1 MDFAQQQHEDF
12 WIERLAHLQPVVLP
26 YVFPQLD
33 SAMRAAASEP
43 ATGRLDVPFTPAL
56 QASLE
61 THFPGQDRRDLLLS
75 AFVAYLARL
84 SDRACFDVGLN
95 VPRTHTATSHP
106 GLSATYVP
114 LRIAVDMAQPCTSLH
129 RTIREQVALH
139 RQHGSYRRN
148 IGERYPEL
156 QAIPRLS
163 INIAQVN
170 SLDEYEHAPGNILT
184 LVLAA
189 EGIYWDFTPQVPD
202 ESYTGRVLRRSDD
215 PQVLDHAC
223 ATQMLQRFVTF
234 TQLMLANPHMRLCD
248 IPLLSPEER
257 RQILVDWNA
266 TRTDYPRERCIHHLI
281 EEQVARTPDAIAV
294 IAADRQMSYREL
306 NQRANHL
313 AQQLQALGVGPETLV
328 GLCVER
334 SPAMAVGLLGILK
347 AGGAYV
353 PLDPH
358 YPPERLAMILADA
371 RISVLVT
378 QPDLQQTLPA
388 HTAHTICLDTSAAL
402 PETITNPTSG
412 VRPDNL
418 AYVIYTSGST
428 GTPNGVMV
436 PHAALVS
443 HAPAFARK
451 CALHPDDRMLQF
463 ASISF
468 DVANEEILPCW
479 LCGATLVINPGHV
492 LATFADFMAFLEQ
505 QAVTV
510 LNLPASFWHAWV
522 DDLTRTAARLP
533 ASLRLVITGSE
544 KVHTGHYLRWR
555 AIAGER
561 IGWLNAYGP
570 TETTITA
577 LIFPPDD
584 QGLDPAQLRSVPIGR
599 PIDNVQVYLLDR
611 QRQPVPVGVP
621 GELYIGGAGVARGY
635 LNRPELTAARFLP
648 DPFNPEP
655 NARLYKT
662 GDLVRYLPNGT
673 IEFLGRI
680 DHQIKLRGFRIEPG
694 EIEALLLQHPAVRA
708 ALVCAREADHGA
720 QQLVAYLLTHPE
732 QQLTP
737 AMVRTFLRER
747 LPEHMVPT
755 AFVLLDAFPLT
766 PSGKID
772 RRALP
777 APTQADLSA
786 DRPYAAP
793 RTSTEEL
800 LAILWTEVLHLEH
813 AGINDNFF
821 ELGGHSLLA
830 IQVIAHLRA
839 QLQIELPLRTFFE
852 TATLAELAQQIDLQ
866 RAADAPASPDRLPI
880 MPVSRAGNLPA
891 SFAQE
896 RLWFI
901 QQFAPDCLAYNS
913 PAAIRF
919 RGQLNTS
926 VLEQSLN
933 AVINRHE
940 TLRTT
945 FIAVDGRPVLVI
957 TPELYLPLP
966 VIDLRHLPPDMHETE
981 AQRLLAADQQPF
993 DLERGPLI
1001 RATLIRMEAADY
1013 ILLVNMHHSITD
1025 GWSYAVFYRDLAAF
1039 YNAHLTGTPATLPDL
1054 PIQYADFAQWQRR
1067 RLQGALLEE
1076 HLAYWKAQLTGCPTL
1091 LPLPTDHPRP
1101 PVQSL
1106 RGGLYR
1112 QPLPAALVARLKEV
1126 SQAEGCTLFMAMTAA
1141 FATLLARYTG
1151 QTDIVIGS
1159 PVVERGRSEIEH
1171 LIGFFVNN
1179 LVLRIDLAGSP
1190 GFRELLRRTREVA
1203 LGAYAHQDVPFEQVI
1218 DLLRLERDLSY
1229 QPLFQVALAM
1239 ELEPFRGLDLPGAH
1253 GEHLEVVTGGAWF
1266 DLSLV
1271 LEERTEGLVGAW
1283 EYATD
1288 LFEEPTIRRM
1298 AGHFEQLLQQLC
1310 ANPEQPVGTL
1320 PLLTPAER
1328 QQILVDWNATSA
1340 DYPRDACIH
1349 QLIEAQV
1356 ARTPDAIAVIADDRH
1371 LSYRELNRQANH
1383 LAHQLQALGVG
1394 PDVLVGLCVERSSTM
1409 AIGLLGIL
1417 KAGGAYLPLD
1427 PAYPHERLALMSA
1440 DAGVTLLVTQPH
1452 LRTHLPSLTAE
1463 VIYLDPDA
1471 SVPGE
1476 WDNPVSAVQPD
1487 HLAYVIYTSGS
1498 TGTPNGVMVPH
1509 RALVNHNTSIAR
1521 RCEIQA
1527 GDRILQFAS
1536 LSFDASAEE
1545 IFPGWLCGATLVL
1558 RTDAALAS
1566 FNSFDQF
1573 IAQHGITILDLPTA
1587 YWHAWVRHLEQTWA
1601 TLPNTL
1607 RLVIVGGE
1615 AALPERYAAWQ
1626 VPAGARIRWINSYG
1640 PTEAT
1645 IVATIFAPDPAQAE
1659 QFSDSMPIGRPL
1671 DNVQVYILD
1680 QARNPVPIGVP
1691 GELHIGGAGL
1701 SRGYLNRP
1709 DLTSTRFIDLEMR
1722 DWGVATGGTG
1732 IAPDRPIRLYRTGDL
1747 ARYRGDGTIE
1757 FLGRIDQ
1764 QVKIRGFRIEPGEIE
1779 TLLGQHPAV
1788 AVAVVVA
1795 REEMPGEWRLVA
1807 YVVPTDPEPRSL
1819 IPALRSFLQE
1829 RLPDYMLPSA
1839 FIQLAALP
1847 LTPSGKLDR
1856 DALPLFDSTTRQDQ
1870 TGYTAPRNPVE
1881 ATLADI
1887 WADVLRRERVST
1899 QDNFFAL
1906 GGHSLQ
1912 IMHLITQIEAALPYP
1927 VAIKDIF
1934 LYPTIAGL
1942 AEVLAQRSPLPVAP
1956 AVAPPQPEID
1966 RTDRQETVPQAS
1978 SAGSALTLE
1987 LRPLLNLFAARK
1999 FAPVAAATFGTL
2011 PLPGLSPALLEQFG
2025 VSRNTVI
2032 DAWYDNLPVFDELLA
2047 MHLGRIA
2054 LFTLPHFDDQ
2064 LYQDQTGLIAS
2075 IIEGLEM
2082 ARWLGARVVSL
2093 AGLIPSATDYGRAI
2107 AAALAGRDDLPL
2119 LSTGHATTT
2128 AAVTLA
2134 LDRILVESGRDI
2146 TQERVAFLGLGSV
2159 GLAALRL
2166 MLRCR
2171 PHPETL
2177 LLCDIY
2183 QKQAELELLQ
2193 WELTTESGFKGTIQ
2207 IIASPGAVP
2216 SELYTATTI
2225 IGATNVP
2232 NILDITRVNSGTLIV
2247 DDSAPHCFDPDQ
2259 ARRRFEAEQDIL
2271 FTEGGVVQS
2280 PQPITATRY
2289 LPRLAERALPAH
2301 AKALFA
2307 HYNPHEIT
2315 GCILSSL
2322 LSARFAHLPP
2332 TLGYVDL
2339 ATTFEHYTTLRRL
2352 GFRGAEL
2359 HCEGYT
2365 LPASGITRFRRQFG
2379 T

>member
-1 MDFAQQQHEDF
+1 MYFEQHKHESF
-12 WIERLAHLQPVVLP
+12 WLQRLAHLQPVVLP

-33 SAMRAAASEP
+33 SNMRAAATKP
-43 ATGRLDVPFTPAL
+43 ATGRLDVPFSPAL
-56 QASLE
+56 QAGLQ
-61 THFPGQDRRDLLLS
+61 THFPEHDQRDLLLS

-84 SDRACFDVGLN
+84 SDRACFDIGLN
-95 VPRTHTATSHP
+95 VPRTHIATSHS
-106 GLSATYVP
+106 GLPATYVP
-114 LRIAVDMAQPCTSLH
+114 LRVEVDMTQPCTTLH
-129 RTIREQVALH
+129 QTIREQVALH
-139 RQHGSYRRN
+139 RQHGSYMRN

-156 QAIPRLS
+156 QTIPRLS
-163 INIAQVN
+163 INIAQVD

-202 ESYTGRVLRRSDD
+202 ENYTGRVLRRSDD
-215 PQVLDHAC
+215 PQVLDHTC

-234 TQLMLANPHMRLCD
+234 TQSLLANPDMRLAD
-248 IPLLSPEER
+248 IPLLSAEER
-257 RQILVDWNA
+257 QQILVDWNA
-266 TRTDYPRERCIHHLI
+266 TRTDYPRDRCIHQLI
-281 EEQVARTPDAIAV
+281 EAQVARTPDAIAV

-313 AQQLQALGVGPETLV
+313 AQQLQAVGVGPETLV
-328 GLCVER
+328 GLSVER

-353 PLDPH
+353 PLDPN
-358 YPPERLAMILADA
+358 YPSERLAMMLADA
-371 RISVLVT
+371 QISVLVT
-378 QPDLQQTLPA
+378 QAELQQTLPA
-388 HTAHTICLDTSAAL
+388 HTAHTICLDTSATL
-402 PETITNPTSG
+402 PETIANPTSG

-436 PHAALVS
+436 PHAALVN
-443 HAPAFARK
+443 HALAFART
-451 CALHPDDRMLQF
+451 CELSREDRMLQF

-468 DVANEEILPCW
+468 DVANEEIFPCW
-479 LCGATLVINPGHV
+479 LCGATLVINPVHV
-492 LATFADFMAFLEQ
+492 LAAFADFMAFLEQ

-510 LNLPASFWHAWV
+510 INLPASFWHAWV
-522 DDLTRTAARLP
+522 DALPRTAAQLP
-533 ASLRLVITGSE
+533 STLRLVITGSE
-544 KVHTGHYLRWR
+544 KVHVGHYLRWR
-555 AIAGER
+555 EIVGKR
-561 IGWLNAYGP
+561 IQWLNAYGL

-577 LIFPPDD
+577 LIFTPDD
-584 QGLDPAQLRSVPIGR
+584 QGSELAQLRSIPIGR

-611 QRQPVPVGVP
+611 QRQPVPIGVP

-635 LNRPELTAARFLP
+635 LNRPELTAERFLP
-648 DPFNPEP
+648 DPFNSEP
-655 NARLYKT
+655 DARLYKT
-662 GDLVRYLPNGT
+662 GDLVRYLPDGT
-673 IEFLGRI
+673 LEFLGRI

-708 ALVCAREADHGA
+708 ALVCTREADHGA
-720 QQLVAYLLTHPE
+720 LQLVAYLLTHPE
-732 QQLTP
+732 EQVTP
-737 AMVRTFLRER
+737 VMTRTFLKER

-766 PSGKID
+766 SSGKID

-777 APTQADLSA
+777 APTQADLAA
-786 DRPYAAP
+786 DQPYAAP
-793 RTSTEEL
+793 RTPTEDL
-800 LAILWTEVLHLEH
+800 LATLWTEVLHLEQV
-813 AGINDNFF
+813 GINDNFF

-830 IQVIAHLRA
+830 IQVIAHLRS
-839 QLQIELPLRTFFE
+839 QLQVELPLRTFFE

-866 RAADAPASPDRLPI
+866 RTADAPASPDRLPI
-880 MPVSRAGNLPA
+880 MPVSRAGNFPA

-919 RGQLNTS
+919 QGQLNTS
-926 VLEQSLN
+926 ALERSLN
-933 AVINRHE
+933 AVISRHE

-945 FIAVDGRPVLVI
+945 FTAVDGRPVLVI
-957 TPELYLPLP
+957 APELYLPLP
-966 VIDLRHLPPDMHETE
+966 VIDLRHLPSDVRETE

-1039 YNAHLTGTPATLPDL
+1039 YNAHLTGTPVTLPDL

-1076 HLAYWKAQLTGCPTL
+1076 QLAYWKAQLTDCPTL
-1091 LPLPTDHPRP
+1091 LPLPTDYPRP

-1151 QTDIVIGS
+1151 QNDIVIGS

-1179 LVLRIDLAGSP
+1179 LVLRLDLAGNP

-1271 LEERTEGLVGAW
+1271 LEERAEGLVGAW

-1288 LFEEPTIRRM
+1288 LFAEPTIRRM
-1298 AGHFEQLLQQLC
+1298 ADHFEQLLQQLC

-1320 PLLTPAER
+1320 SLLTPTER

-1356 ARTPDAIAVIADDRH
+1356 ARTPDAIAVIAGDRH

-1383 LAHQLQALGVG
+1383 LAHQLQAWGVG
-1394 PDVLVGLCVERSSTM
+1394 PDVLVGLCVERSPAM
-1409 AIGLLGIL
+1409 AVGLLGIL
-1417 KAGGAYLPLD
+1417 KAGGAYVPLD
-1427 PAYPHERLALMSA
+1427 PAYPHERLALMLA

-1452 LRTHLPSLTAE
+1452 LREHLPPLTAE
-1463 VIYLDPDA
+1463 VISLDPDA
-1471 SVPGE
+1471 PIPGE
-1476 WDNPVSAVQPD
+1476 WDNPVSAVQPEN
-1487 HLAYVIYTSGS
+1487 LAYVIYTSGS
-1498 TGTPNGVMVPH
+1498 TGTPNGVLVPH

-1587 YWHAWVRHLEQTWA
+1587 YWHAWVRHLEQTRA

-1615 AALPERYAAWQ
+1615 AALPERYATWQ
-1626 VPAGARIRWINSYG
+1626 ALAGAHIRWINSYG

-1645 IVATIFAPDPAQAE
+1645 IVATIFAPDPAQVE
-1659 QFSDSMPIGRPL
+1659 QFSGSMPIGRPL

-1701 SRGYLNRP
+1701 ARGYLNRP
-1709 DLTSTRFIDLEMR
+1709 DLTSARFIDLEMG
-1722 DWGVATGGTG
+1722 DWDSATGAT
-1732 IAPDRPIRLYRTGDL
+1732 ISDRPIRLYRTGDL

-1788 AVAVVVA
+1788 ATAVVVA
-1795 REEMPGEWRLVA
+1795 REETLGEWRLVA
-1807 YVVPTDPEPRSL
+1807 YVVPADAEQRLL
-1819 IPALRSFLQE
+1819 IPTLRSFLQE

-1839 FIQLAALP
+1839 FVQLAALP

-1856 DALPLFDSTTRQDQ
+1856 DALPLFDPATRQDQ
-1870 TGYTAPRNPVE
+1870 TGYTAPRNSVE

-1887 WADVLRRERVST
+1887 WADVLRLERVSI

-1942 AEVLAQRSPLPVAP
+1942 AEVLAQRSPLPADS
-1956 AVAPPQPEID
+1956 ATAQPQLEID
-1966 RTDRQETVPQAS
+1966 RTERRESVPH
-1978 SAGSALTLE
+1978 AGSALTLE
-1987 LRPLLNLFAARK
+1987 LRPLLPLFAVRK
-1999 FAPVAAATFGTL
+1999 LAPVEAATFGTL
-2011 PLPGLSPALLEQFG
+2011 PFPGLPPALLEQFG
-2025 VSRNTVI
+2025 VSRSTVTHE
-2032 DAWYDNLPVFDELLA
+2032 WYDNLPVFDELLA
-2047 MHLGRIA
+2047 THLGRIA

-2128 AAVTLA
+2128 AAVILS
-2134 LDRILVESGRDI
+2134 LDRILAESGRDI

-2193 WELTTESGFKGTIQ
+2193 RELVTASGFKGTIQ

-2225 IGATNVP
+2225 VGATNVP

-2271 FTEGGVVQS
+2271 FTEGGVVQA

-2301 AKALFA
+2301 AKALLA

-2322 LSARFAHLPP
+2322 LSAHFAHLPP

-2352 GFRGAEL
+2352 GFRGADL

-2365 LPASGITRFRRQFG
+2365 FSESEVTRFRRQFG